1 MSGDKT
7 RTVEDD
13 IDELFAMIG
22 GSPSS
27 GRGSGA
33 SSIGSLRL
41 EIGDDTD
48 SGGASADSPEVD
60 KMNAASTLAAMSQ
73 KPVVRAEPAPQASAA
88 PSEQDDGAAYGFSAV
103 FQQAESSRKLTD
115 SEKESVFD
123 HYKDLDFRPQLDLY
137 LVHEDSIGEAIE
149 KAWLRAHGT
158 DSVTAFNNKR
168 RDLLQVIPTSSA
180 KASNDFWQK
189 WATFIHLPEP
199 KEKAKPLTFITTG
212 EQLKDQ
218 WKLASRVWNRGSK
231 KRKRAPEPSA
241 AGSGLHFDDHALI
254 EHMLVTLHFE

>member
-27 GRGSGA
+27 GRLSVA
-33 SSIGSLRL
+33 SSVGSFRRD
-41 EIGDDTD
+41 IGDDTD
-48 SGGASADSPEVD
+48 SGGAYADSPEVRD
-60 KMNAASTLAAMSQ
+60 MKVAASTLAAMSQ
-73 KPVVRAEPAPQASAA
+73 EPVVPAA
-88 PSEQDDGAAYGFSAV
+88 PATAAPLEQDDGAAYGFSAV

-115 SEKESVFD
+115 DEKKSVFN

-149 KAWLRAHGT
+149 KAWSRAHDR
-158 DSVTAFNNKR
+158 DSVTAFNSKR
-168 RDLLQVIPTSSA
+168 KHILDVVPTTSG
-180 KASNDFWQK
+180 KGNTDFWQK

-218 WKLASRVWNRGSK
+218 WKLASRSK
-231 KRKRAPEPSA
+231 KRKRAPDPSA
-241 AGSGLHFDDHALI
+241 AGSGPQFTHNALI